1 MNQDHIPDEVL
12 MAYADGE
19 LPADEAAALEARLSE
34 DADLA
39 ARVQVF
45 SASAAALQGLK
56 HADTSAAMPAGLEQ
70 ALRARVASAS
80 AVDAPA
86 MVSAVDAPAMVAAD
100 PVPAGNVVAFPQ
112 RRVPLW
118 TGALAATV
126 ALAVGLGAGL
136 LAGKGTG
143 PSGGA
148 DPVFAA
154 LDSLPSGEVTTLAD
168 GTELRMVASFNS
180 SDGAL
185 CREYE
190 KIGQN
195 ATGQLTVACRD
206 QGAWVPQLVVA
217 LGGAEGYAPA
227 SAPEL
232 LDLYYMQSEA
242 GSVLP
247 PEEERA
253 ALAALTRN

>member
-19 LPADEAAALEARLSE
+19 LPADEAATLEARLSE

-70 ALRARVASAS
+70 ALRARVASA
-80 AVDAPA
+80 
-86 MVSAVDAPAMVAAD
+86 SAVDAPAMVAAD

-154 LDSLPSGEVTTLAD
+154 LDSLPSGEATTLAD

-190 KIGQN
+190 QIGQN

>member
-19 LPADEAAALEARLSE
+19 LPADEAATLEARLSE

-70 ALRARVASAS
+70 ALRARVSSA
-80 AVDAPA
+80 AA
-86 MVSAVDAPAMVAAD
+86 DAPAMVAAD

-168 GTELRMVASFNS
+168 GSELRMVASFNS

-190 KIGQN
+190 QIGQN

>member
-1 MNQDHIPDEVL
+1 
-12 MAYADGE
+12 
-19 LPADEAAALEARLSE
+19 
-34 DADLA
+34 
-39 ARVQVF
+39 
-45 SASAAALQGLK
+45 
-56 HADTSAAMPAGLEQ
+56 MPAGLEQ
-70 ALRARVASAS
+70 ALRARVSSA
-80 AVDAPA
+80 AA
-86 MVSAVDAPAMVAAD
+86 DAPAMVAAD

-143 PSGGA
+143 PGDNA

-154 LDSLPSGEVTTLAD
+154 LDSLPSGAVTTLAD

-190 KIGQN
+190 QIGQN

>member
-19 LPADEAAALEARLSE
+19 LPADEAATLEARLSE

-45 SASAAALQGLK
+45 AASAAALQGLK

-70 ALRARVASAS
+70 ALRARVSSA
-80 AVDAPA
+80 AA
-86 MVSAVDAPAMVAAD
+86 DAPAMVAAA

-143 PSGGA
+143 PSGNA

-154 LDSLPSGEVTTLAD
+154 LDSLPSGEATTLAD

-190 KIGQN
+190 QIGQD

>member
-70 ALRARVASAS
+70 ALRARVASA
-80 AVDAPA
+80 
-86 MVSAVDAPAMVAAD
+86 SAVDAPAMVAAD

-190 KIGQN
+190 QIGQN
-195 ATGQLTVACRD
+195 ATDQLTVACRD

>member
-56 HADTSAAMPAGLEQ
+56 HADTPATMPAGLEQ
-70 ALRARVASAS
+70 ALRARVASA
-80 AVDAPA
+80 
-86 MVSAVDAPAMVAAD
+86 SAVDAPAMVAAD

-154 LDSLPSGEVTTLAD
+154 LDSLPSGEATTLAD

-190 KIGQN
+190 QIGQN
-195 ATGQLTVACRD
+195 ATGQLTIACRD

-253 ALAALTRN
+253 ALAALARN

>member
-45 SASAAALQGLK
+45 AASAAALQGLK

-70 ALRARVASAS
+70 ALRARVASA
-80 AVDAPA
+80 AADAPA
-86 MVSAVDAPAMVAAD
+86 MIAAD

-154 LDSLPSGEVTTLAD
+154 LDSLPSGEATTLAD

-190 KIGQN
+190 QIGQN

>member
-12 MAYADGE
+12 MAYTDGE

-70 ALRARVASAS
+70 ALRARVASA
-80 AVDAPA
+80 AADAPA
-86 MVSAVDAPAMVAAD
+86 MIAAD

-154 LDSLPSGEVTTLAD
+154 LDSLPSGEATTLAD

-190 KIGQN
+190 QIGQN

>member
-12 MAYADGE
+12 MAYTDGE

-56 HADTSAAMPAGLEQ
+56 HADTSAPMPAGLEQ
-70 ALRARVASAS
+70 ALRARVASA
-80 AVDAPA
+80 
-86 MVSAVDAPAMVAAD
+86 SAVDAPAMVAAD

-148 DPVFAA
+148 DPIFAA
-154 LDSLPSGEVTTLAD
+154 LDSLPSGEATTLAD

-190 KIGQN
+190 QIGQN

-232 LDLYYMQSEA
+232 LDLYYMHSEA

>member
-70 ALRARVASAS
+70 ALRARVSSA
-80 AVDAPA
+80 AA
-86 MVSAVDAPAMVAAD
+86 DAPAMVAAD

-143 PSGGA
+143 PSGSV

-190 KIGQN
+190 QIGQN

-247 PEEERA
+247 PEKERA

>member
-19 LPADEAAALEARLSE
+19 LPADEAATLEARLSE

-45 SASAAALQGLK
+45 AGSAAALKGLK
-56 HADTSAAMPAGLEQ
+56 HADTSATMPAGLEQ
-70 ALRARVASAS
+70 ALRARVTSAS
-80 AVDAPA
+80 A
-86 MVSAVDAPAMVAAD
+86 DAPAMVAAD

-143 PSGGA
+143 PNGSV

-190 KIGQN
+190 QIGQD

-242 GSVLP
+242 GSVLSP
-247 PEEERA
+247 DEERA

>member
-19 LPADEAAALEARLSE
+19 LPADEAATLEARLSE

-56 HADTSAAMPAGLEQ
+56 HADTPATMPAGLEQ
-70 ALRARVASAS
+70 ALRARVASA
-80 AVDAPA
+80 
-86 MVSAVDAPAMVAAD
+86 SAVDAPAMVAAD

-190 KIGQN
+190 QIGQN

>member
-19 LPADEAAALEARLSE
+19 LPADEAAKLEARLSE

-56 HADTSAAMPAGLEQ
+56 HADTSAPMPAGLEQ
-70 ALRARVASAS
+70 ALQARVASA
-80 AVDAPA
+80 AA
-86 MVSAVDAPAMVAAD
+86 DAPAMVAAD

-148 DPVFAA
+148 DPIFAA

-190 KIGQN
+190 QIGQN

-232 LDLYYMQSEA
+232 LDLYYVQSEA

>member
-19 LPADEAAALEARLSE
+19 LPADEAATLEARLSE
-34 DADLA
+34 DADLT
-39 ARVQVF
+39 ARVRVF

-70 ALRARVASAS
+70 ALRARVSSA
-80 AVDAPA
+80 AADAPA
-86 MVSAVDAPAMVAAD
+86 MIAAD

-143 PSGGA
+143 PSGNA

-154 LDSLPSGEVTTLAD
+154 LDSLPSGAATTLAD

-190 KIGQN
+190 QIGQN

-232 LDLYYMQSEA
+232 LDLYYMHSEA

>member
-45 SASAAALQGLK
+45 SASAAALRGLK

-70 ALRARVASAS
+70 ALRARVASA
-80 AVDAPA
+80 
-86 MVSAVDAPAMVAAD
+86 SAVDAPAMVAAD

>member
-70 ALRARVASAS
+70 ALRARVSSA
-80 AVDAPA
+80 AA
-86 MVSAVDAPAMVAAD
+86 DAPAMVAAD

-143 PSGGA
+143 PSGSV

-190 KIGQN
+190 QIGQN

-242 GSVLP
+242 GSVLS

>member
-70 ALRARVASAS
+70 ALRARVSSA
-80 AVDAPA
+80 AADT
-86 MVSAVDAPAMVAAD
+86 PAMVAAD

>member
-19 LPADEAAALEARLSE
+19 LPADEAATLEARLSE

-45 SASAAALQGLK
+45 AGSAAALKGLK
-56 HADTSAAMPAGLEQ
+56 HADTSATMPAGLEQ
-70 ALRARVASAS
+70 ALRARVTSAS
-80 AVDAPA
+80 TA
-86 MVSAVDAPAMVAAD
+86 DAPAMVAAD

-143 PSGGA
+143 PNGSV

-168 GTELRMVASFNS
+168 GTVLRMVASFNS

-190 KIGQN
+190 QIGQD

-206 QGAWVPQLVVA
+206 QGAWVPQLVLA

>member
-19 LPADEAAALEARLSE
+19 LPADEAATLEARLSE

-39 ARVQVF
+39 ARVRVF

-70 ALRARVASAS
+70 ALRARVASA
-80 AVDAPA
+80 AA
-86 MVSAVDAPAMVAAD
+86 DAPAMVAAD

>member
-19 LPADEAAALEARLSE
+19 LPADEAATLEARLSE

-39 ARVQVF
+39 ARVRVF

-70 ALRARVASAS
+70 ALRARVASA
-80 AVDAPA
+80 AA
-86 MVSAVDAPAMVAAD
+86 DAPAMVAAD

-143 PSGGA
+143 PNGNA

-154 LDSLPSGEVTTLAD
+154 LDSLPSGAATTLAD

-190 KIGQN
+190 QIGQN

-232 LDLYYMQSEA
+232 LDLYYVQSEA
-242 GSVLP
+242 GSVLS

>member
-19 LPADEAAALEARLSE
+19 LPADEAATLEARLSE

-39 ARVQVF
+39 ARVRVF

-56 HADTSAAMPAGLEQ
+56 HADTPATMPAGLEQ
-70 ALRARVASAS
+70 ALRARVASA
-80 AVDAPA
+80 AA
-86 MVSAVDAPAMVAAD
+86 DAPAMVAAD

-143 PSGGA
+143 PNGNA

-154 LDSLPSGEVTTLAD
+154 LDSLPSGAATTLAD

-190 KIGQN
+190 QIGQN

-232 LDLYYMQSEA
+232 LDLYYVQSEA
-242 GSVLP
+242 GSVLS

>member
-1 MNQDHIPDEVL
+1 

-19 LPADEAAALEARLSE
+19 LPADEAATLEARLSE

-45 SASAAALQGLK
+45 AGSAAALKGLK
-56 HADTSAAMPAGLEQ
+56 HADTSATMPAGLEQ
-70 ALRARVASAS
+70 ALRARVTSAS
-80 AVDAPA
+80 A
-86 MVSAVDAPAMVAAD
+86 DAPAMVAAD

-143 PSGGA
+143 PNGSV

-154 LDSLPSGEVTTLAD
+154 LDSLPSGEVTTLAG

-190 KIGQN
+190 QIGQD

-253 ALAALTRN
+253 ALSALARN

>member
-19 LPADEAAALEARLSE
+19 LPADEAAALETRLSE

-56 HADTSAAMPAGLEQ
+56 QADTSAAMPAGLEQ
-70 ALRARVASAS
+70 ALRARVASA
-80 AVDAPA
+80 AVG
-86 MVSAVDAPAMVAAD
+86 APAMVAAD

-143 PSGGA
+143 PSGNA
-148 DPVFAA
+148 DPVVAA
-154 LDSLPSGEVTTLAD
+154 LDSLPSGAATTLVD

-190 KIGQN
+190 QIGQN

-206 QGAWVPQLVVA
+206 QGAWVPQLVLA

-242 GSVLP
+242 GSVLSP
-247 PEEERA
+247 DEERA

>member
-19 LPADEAAALEARLSE
+19 LPADEAATLEARLSE

-56 HADTSAAMPAGLEQ
+56 HADTPATMPAGLEQ
-70 ALRARVASAS
+70 ALRARVASA
-80 AVDAPA
+80 
-86 MVSAVDAPAMVAAD
+86 AVDAPAMVAAD

-154 LDSLPSGEVTTLAD
+154 LDSLPSGEATTLAD
-168 GTELRMVASFNS
+168 GSELRMVASFNS

-190 KIGQN
+190 QIGQN
-195 ATGQLTVACRD
+195 ATGQLTVSCRD

>member
-19 LPADEAAALEARLSE
+19 LPADEAATLEARLSE

-39 ARVQVF
+39 ARVRVF

-56 HADTSAAMPAGLEQ
+56 HADTPATMPAGLEQ
-70 ALRARVASAS
+70 ALRARVSSA
-80 AVDAPA
+80 AA
-86 MVSAVDAPAMVAAD
+86 DAPAMVAAD

-143 PSGGA
+143 PGGNA
-148 DPVFAA
+148 GPVFAA
-154 LDSLPSGEVTTLAD
+154 LDSLPSGAVTTLAD

-190 KIGQN
+190 QTSQN
-195 ATGQLTVACRD
+195 ATGQLTVACRA

>member
-19 LPADEAAALEARLSE
+19 LLADEAATLEARLSE

-80 AVDAPA
+80 TA
-86 MVSAVDAPAMVAAD
+86 DAPAMVAAD
-100 PVPAGNVVAFPQ
+100 PVPAGNVVAFPR

-136 LAGKGTG
+136 LAGNGTG

-154 LDSLPSGEVTTLAD
+154 LDSLPSGEATTLAD

>member
-19 LPADEAAALEARLSE
+19 LPADEAATLEARLSE

-45 SASAAALQGLK
+45 AGSAAALKGLK
-56 HADTSAAMPAGLEQ
+56 HADTSATMPAGLEQ
-70 ALRARVASAS
+70 ALRARVTSAS
-80 AVDAPA
+80 TA
-86 MVSAVDAPAMVAAD
+86 DAPAMVAAD

-143 PSGGA
+143 PSGNA
-148 DPVFAA
+148 DPVVAA
-154 LDSLPSGEVTTLAD
+154 LDSLPSGAATTLVD

-190 KIGQN
+190 QIGQD

>member
-19 LPADEAAALEARLSE
+19 LPADEAATLEARLSE

-70 ALRARVASAS
+70 ALRARVASA
-80 AVDAPA
+80 AA
-86 MVSAVDAPAMVAAD
+86 DAPAMVAAD

-148 DPVFAA
+148 DPDPVFAA

>member
-56 HADTSAAMPAGLEQ
+56 HADTPATMPAGLEQ
-70 ALRARVASAS
+70 ALRARVASA
-80 AVDAPA
+80 
-86 MVSAVDAPAMVAAD
+86 SAVDAPAMVAAD

-154 LDSLPSGEVTTLAD
+154 LDSLPSGEATTLAD

-180 SDGAL
+180 SDGVL

-190 KIGQN
+190 QIGQN

>member
-19 LPADEAAALEARLSE
+19 LPADEAATLEARLSE

-70 ALRARVASAS
+70 ALRARVASA
-80 AVDAPA
+80 AA
-86 MVSAVDAPAMVAAD
+86 DAPAMVAAD

-154 LDSLPSGEVTTLAD
+154 LDSLPSGAVTTLAD

-190 KIGQN
+190 QIGQN

>member
-70 ALRARVASAS
+70 ALRARVSSA
-80 AVDAPA
+80 AA
-86 MVSAVDAPAMVAAD
+86 DAPAMVAAD

-143 PSGGA
+143 PSGSV

-190 KIGQN
+190 QIGQN

-242 GSVLP
+242 GSALP

>member
-70 ALRARVASAS
+70 ALRARVSSA
-80 AVDAPA
+80 AA
-86 MVSAVDAPAMVAAD
+86 DAPAMVAAD

-148 DPVFAA
+148 DPIFAA

-190 KIGQN
+190 QIGQN

-232 LDLYYMQSEA
+232 LDLYYMHSEA

>member
-19 LPADEAAALEARLSE
+19 LPADEAATLEARLSE

-56 HADTSAAMPAGLEQ
+56 HADTPATMPAGLEQ
-70 ALRARVASAS
+70 ALRARVASA
-80 AVDAPA
+80 
-86 MVSAVDAPAMVAAD
+86 AVDAPAMVAAD

-154 LDSLPSGEVTTLAD
+154 LDSLPSGAVTTLAD

-190 KIGQN
+190 QIGQN
-195 ATGQLTVACRD
+195 ATGQLTVSCRD

>member
-45 SASAAALQGLK
+45 SASAAALKDLK
-56 HADTSAAMPAGLEQ
+56 HADTSATMPAGLEQ
-70 ALRARVASAS
+70 ALRARVTSAS
-80 AVDAPA
+80 A
-86 MVSAVDAPAMVAAD
+86 DAPAMVAAD

-143 PSGGA
+143 PNGSV

-190 KIGQN
+190 QIGQD

-253 ALAALTRN
+253 ALSALARN

>member
-70 ALRARVASAS
+70 ALRARVSSA
-80 AVDAPA
+80 AA
-86 MVSAVDAPAMVAAD
+86 DAPAMVAAD

-143 PSGGA
+143 PSGSV

-190 KIGQN
+190 QIGHN

>member
-1 MNQDHIPDEVL
+1 

-19 LPADEAAALEARLSE
+19 LPADEAATLEARLSE
-34 DADLA
+34 DPDLA

-56 HADTSAAMPAGLEQ
+56 HADTSAPMPAGLEQ

-86 MVSAVDAPAMVAAD
+86 MVAAD
-100 PVPAGNVVAFPQ
+100 PVPTGNVVAFPQ

-154 LDSLPSGEVTTLAD
+154 LDSLPSGEATTLAD

-190 KIGQN
+190 QISQN